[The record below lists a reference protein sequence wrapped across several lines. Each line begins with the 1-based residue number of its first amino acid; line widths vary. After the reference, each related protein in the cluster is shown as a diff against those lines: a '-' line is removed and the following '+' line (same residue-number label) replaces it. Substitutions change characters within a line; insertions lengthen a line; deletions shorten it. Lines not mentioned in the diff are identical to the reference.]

1 MPSKIQKIISS
12 IILGLM
18 ALLYILLG
26 IVVLITVQGILG
38 VVFIFAGIIAVSAIV
53 GINNKNKVLLWLGTL
68 ALIQILD
75 GITSLVNR
83 YLFSEN
89 VSIAGPMFISIL
101 YILPVMVMYR
111 IVKEKGGV
119 RGK

>member
-1 MPSKIQKIISS
+1 
-12 IILGLM
+12 M

-26 IVVLITVQGILG
+26 IVILITVQGILG

-53 GINNKNKVLLWLGTL
+53 GINNKNKVLLWLGITL

>member
-1 MPSKIQKIISS
+1 
-12 IILGLM
+12 M

-53 GINNKNKVLLWLGTL
+53 GINNKNKVLLWLGITL